1 MAFGKKNEVQLQSI
15 PSTPAPRAEVSKTH
29 IGKTMKVSGELFA
42 DEEVLIE
49 GTVEGS
55 IKGNGR
61 ILVGRNGKVKA
72 DIVAREIIIRGLV
85 NGNVEGHQKVEIEPE
100 GELNGDIVSQRV
112 VLAEGARFKGS
123 IDMSLKETPAKPKE
137 SEPPKTISSK

>member
-1 MAFGKKNEVQLQSI
+1 MAFGKKNEAPLQSI
-15 PSTPAPRAEVSKTH
+15 PLTPTPRVEASKTH

-55 IKGNGR
+55 ITGNGR

-72 DIVAREIIIRGLV
+72 DIVARGIIIRGLV
-85 NGNVEGHQKVEIEPE
+85 NGNVKGHQKVEIEPD

-123 IDMSLKETPAKPKE
+123 IDMSLKETPVKPKE
-137 SEPPKTISSK
+137 SEAPKPNIAK